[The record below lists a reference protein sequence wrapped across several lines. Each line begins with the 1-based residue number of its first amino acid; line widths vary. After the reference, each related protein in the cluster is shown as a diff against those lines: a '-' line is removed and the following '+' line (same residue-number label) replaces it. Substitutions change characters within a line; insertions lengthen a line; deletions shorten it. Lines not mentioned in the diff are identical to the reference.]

1 MLCGYYIH
9 PVWITSSILTL
20 LTFLKLSFCL
30 CEPQLNQ
37 GLNGYLL
44 ESKILLLQTM
54 VLKCCLYLLTICII
68 KCSMWKKC
76 CEIEHWENCFFT
88 LKFLCMVT
96 QCFFFCCRTILRVNL
111 QCYWVITYRSFLDQ
125 LQMRLQQ
132 RKGTNEQIVA
142 MHQA

>member
-9 PVWITSSILTL
+9 PVWITSSILAL

-68 KCSMWKKC
+68 KCSMGKQVDFEKMPRHRIQWLLAC
-76 CEIEHWENCFFT
+76 
-88 LKFLCMVT
+88 
-96 QCFFFCCRTILRVNL
+96 NL
-111 QCYWVITYRSFLDQ
+111 LSNFVCTF
-125 LQMRLQQ
+125 
-132 RKGTNEQIVA
+132 KNVA
-142 MHQA
+142 EGYIHAKNANMGGAVQSL